1 MKRIIF
7 FLFILNATSVFSQ
20 YFDWAKLIGSNSI
33 SSPKLDLDSNGN
45 IILTGYFD
53 GNIDFDA
60 GDGTFY
66 MSSSYESS
74 YILKYDS
81 FGNFIW
87 AKSFKGNN
95 DVNSNSLITDN
106 LGNVYSVGDF
116 YGRADFDPNE
126 GEYEIE
132 SNGSG
137 VYDDIY
143 ISKLNSDGEF
153 VWAKSVGGIS
163 WDNPYSITIS
173 PNHQFIYITGFFR
186 STVDFNPDEDSY
198 ILESEGAGDMFLLK
212 FDSNGNFIWVN
223 QIGGGLGDEGRS
235 VTTDNSGNIYVT
247 GNFRNTA
254 YVTGHDSNIY
264 SNGSAD
270 VYLAKYSEDGSLLWI
285 KTFGGTNGDYG
296 LLVKTD
302 QNENIYI
309 SGTYEGVVDFDPS
322 ESEYFLTSTTN
333 DKSTFIAKFSPIG
346 DFIWAKSIDNPIQVP
361 YPAECSLNVDNAN
374 NVYLSGYYG
383 GAVDFDPNEGNY
395 VLESLGL
402 TNGYILKLNQHG
414 EFVWVISLD
423 GNESSTSKI
432 TSLYIDDSGSIFS
445 TGISSDDVD
454 LDPNEDTFY
463 TEQEGLFIL
472 KLTQENLD
480 NNDYYSEKTV
490 ITVFPNPVKS
500 QLTIQYTNELIGGQY
515 FLYNLLGQ
523 QLKVGILRNLDGK
536 ENIEIL
542 EVDGIYLLKLKEKN
556 GREYDFK
563 IIKNNY
569 YSVQHGVCK
578 MRANVSKPNT
588 KHLYTQKHFLF
599 TISLS

>member
-1 MKRIIF
+1 MQKIIF
-7 FLFILNATSVFSQ
+7 FLLILNTTSVFSQ
-20 YFDWAKLIGSNSI
+20 DFDWAKLIGANSI
-33 SSPKLDLDSNGN
+33 SSPKLDLDSHGN

-60 GDGTFY
+60 GDGTFF
-66 MSSSYESS
+66 MNSSYESS
-74 YILKYDS
+74 YLLKYDS

-87 AKSFKGNN
+87 AKSFQGNN
-95 DVNSNSLITDN
+95 DVNSNSLIIDN
-106 LGNVYSVGDF
+106 LGNIYSVGDF
-116 YGRADFDPNE
+116 YGKADFDPNE
-126 GEYEIE
+126 GEYEID

-137 VYDDIY
+137 LYDDIY

-153 VWAKSVGGIS
+153 VWAKSVGANS
-163 WDNPYSITIS
+163 WDTPYSIAIS

-186 STVDFNPDEDSY
+186 STVDFDPDEDSY

-212 FDSNGNFIWVN
+212 LDSNGNFIWVN

-235 VTTDNSGNIYVT
+235 VTTDNTGNIYVT
-247 GNFRNTA
+247 GSFRNTA
-254 YVTGHDSNIY
+254 YVTGYDSNIY

-270 VYLAKYSEDGSLLWI
+270 VYLAKYSESGSLLWI

-322 ESEYFLTSTTN
+322 ESEYLLTSTTN

-361 YPAECSLNVDNAN
+361 YPAECSLNVDNTN

-383 GAVDFDPNEGNY
+383 GTVDFDPNEGIY
-395 VLESLGL
+395 ALESLGL

-423 GNESSTSKI
+423 GSESSASKI

-445 TGISSDDVD
+445 AGISSDDVD

-463 TEQEGLFIL
+463 TDQKGLFIL

-480 NNDYYSEKTV
+480 NNDFYSDKTV
-490 ITVFPNPVKS
+490 ITVFPNPVES

-536 ENIEIL
+536 ENIEIS

-563 IIKNNY
+563 IIK
-569 YSVQHGVCK
+569 K
-578 MRANVSKPNT
+578 
-588 KHLYTQKHFLF
+588 
-599 TISLS
+599 